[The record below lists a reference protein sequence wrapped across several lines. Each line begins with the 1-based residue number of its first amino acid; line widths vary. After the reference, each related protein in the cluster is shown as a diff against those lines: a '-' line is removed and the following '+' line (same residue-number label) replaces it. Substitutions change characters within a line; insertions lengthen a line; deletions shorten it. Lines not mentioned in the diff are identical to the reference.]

1 MATRKP
7 NLKIK
12 IGLDDKPAVR
22 QLKEFRREFK
32 RSAANINASL
42 ELVQKGTRLIG
53 SALSGLTSQLRAVT
67 QVSRDY
73 EKATMEVATI
83 ADKASFPMAKIRD
96 ITLELGA
103 TYGSDVTENAK
114 SLYQTIS
121 AGVTN
126 AADAQKILSVS
137 SELAIGG
144 LTTTT
149 VAVDALTN
157 VSNAYGKEA
166 VQAFGGV
173 RGIADSMSLAVVHG
187 KTTIEE
193 LASSL
198 GAIAPT
204 AAAVGVPLDDLLS
217 AIAAIT
223 SQGISTTEAITSLNG
238 IFGALQKQTSKTRE
252 EAERLGIDFNVAA
265 LRAKGLGGLLQE
277 VRDNAGLT
285 DESFLKLTGRTE
297 ALKGALA
304 LTTEGGRKNVEVL
317 EAMANKAGTS
327 DRAFEMMSR
336 TFGAQMEKLSSLT
349 KTAKIELGDYL
360 IKNEDFKKLLG
371 DIEDGLKDI
380 IKELRDEGPA
390 IRETVSSLVQG
401 IRDIAS
407 IVKNNKAEIL
417 LLTKLFI
424 AAKLAAGAS
433 VVAGG
438 VKGLAG
444 SVLKGGALYKAGQLV
459 ASNPALL
466 AGAAGTGAIVAGL
479 GAAGGT
485 LSEKQA
491 RAAIGDLPAPR
502 PGQMGYRKP
511 ADLDAILKKNPQ
523 AFRMIV
529 IGGDEHEFEPMT
541 ITGTKKKKKKKKEKS
556 ARQKE
561 IERLVAEQI
570 EAEQKARKDA
580 ADRSIALDSLAL
592 VAEREKIDQVNEL
605 IRLEMDARKKGNE
618 ELADLYGQKAFIV
631 DAGLIESQD
640 KLNKEIEQQERHHE
654 AIQQMG
660 QRITSMV
667 ASGISSTIGA
677 TVKALATGADGIDV
691 MLKKMLG
698 GIISN
703 IGTMLIQMGTSALVL
718 QLFSVIP
725 ALAPFAGPPGMSAT
739 AGAVALATGAGLV
752 ALGSSM
758 GGTSSAKSSR
768 GSRASASSR
777 GSVNGGARNYGG
789 SRIPGSDAPRGF
801 VSAANSGP
809 VVNNINVTFGRGVV
823 MGTATEVA
831 RKISDISNDRNR
843 LRLGMAGA

>member
-12 IGLDDKPAVR
+12 IGLDDKPAIR

-53 SALSGLTSQLRAVT
+53 SALSGLTNQLRAVT
-67 QVSRDY
+67 QVSREY

-126 AADAQKILSVS
+126 AADAQKLLSVS

-277 VRDNAGLT
+277 VRDNTGLT

-304 LTTEGGRKNVEVL
+304 LTTEGGQKFGEVS

-327 DRAFEMMSR
+327 VRAFEMMSR
-336 TFGAQMEKLSSLT
+336 NFGEKMDKLASLT
-349 KTAKIELGDYL
+349 KIAKIELGDYL

-371 DIEDGLKDI
+371 DIEEGLKDI

-485 LSEKQA
+485 LSQKQA

-529 IGGDEHEFEPMT
+529 IGGDEHEFEPIT
-541 ITGTKKKKKKKKEKS
+541 ITGTPKKKKKKKKKDRFEKETEKLIAEKAS
-556 ARQKE
+556 AD
-561 IERLVAEQI
+561 IEF
-570 EAEQKARKDA
+570 ARGF
-580 ADRSIALDSLAL
+580 ADLDSLAL

-640 KLNKEIEQQERHHE
+640 KLNKEIEQQERHQE
-654 AIQQMG
+654 AMQQMG

-758 GGTSSAKSSR
+758 GATSSAKSSR
-768 GSRASASSR
+768 GSRTSASSR

-831 RKISDISNDRNR
+831 RKIGDIANDRNR